1 MAWDYGN
8 KYGRLGA
15 PVSQALRRA
24 ALAGDAV
31 LLRRA
36 ADRVLQ
42 SAADGETWQERMSA
56 IEFLADRL
64 EGKAVA
70 RVESSNADAREL
82 DLAAVM
88 HLVLQHRKD
97 DAVDVQP
104 AHADTAQADTAQADT
119 AQAVDASIPA
129 LPQKP

>member
-1 MAWDYGN
+1 VAWDYGN

-88 HLVLQHRKD
+88 HLVLQHRKAN
-97 DAVDVQP
+97 AVDVQP
-104 AHADTAQADTAQADT
+104 AQADTAQADT

>member
-1 MAWDYGN
+1 
-8 KYGRLGA
+8 
-15 PVSQALRRA
+15 
-24 ALAGDAV
+24 
-31 LLRRA
+31 
-36 ADRVLQ
+36 
-42 SAADGETWQERMSA
+42 MSA

-70 RVESSNADAREL
+70 RVESSSADAREL

-88 HLVLQHRKD
+88 QLVLQHRKA

-104 AHADTAQADTAQADT
+104 AQADTAQADT

>member
-1 MAWDYGN
+1 MAFAIGN
-8 KYGRLGA
+8 KYGRMGA

-24 ALAGDAV
+24 ALAGDAA

-88 HLVLQHRKD
+88 QLVLQHRKA

-104 AHADTAQADTAQADT
+104 AHADTAHVAD
-119 AQAVDASIPA
+119 VPIPA